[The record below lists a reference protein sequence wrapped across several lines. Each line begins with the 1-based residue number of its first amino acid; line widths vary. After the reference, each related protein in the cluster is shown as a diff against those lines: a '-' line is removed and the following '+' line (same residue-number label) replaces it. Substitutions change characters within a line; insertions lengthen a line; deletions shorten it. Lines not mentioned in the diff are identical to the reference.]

1 MNELALATQGVSL
14 GVVALVFLLA
24 GFVKGVV
31 GLGLP
36 TVAIAVLAQLMPPAA
51 AAGLLIVPS
60 LLTNVWQARPFA
72 KLGVLLRRLGPMQV
86 AVFAGTLATA
96 WSLGAPAGNWARIG
110 LGVALFAYAGWG
122 LAGARCAIGP
132 DTERWL
138 GPVVGLLT
146 GVVTAATGVF
156 VVPAVPYL
164 QSLGLQRAELVQA
177 MGVSFTVSTV
187 ALGIGLGWNGEF
199 PREVVAASS
208 LMLLPAIAGMWL
220 GQRLGEGMSPALFR
234 KVLLWSLVVLGGQMV
249 LRGL

>member
-1 MNELALATQGVSL
+1 MLSATAGVSL
-14 GVVALVFLLA
+14 GLVAFVFLLA
-24 GFVKGVV
+24 GCVKGVV

-72 KLGVLLRRLGPMQV
+72 KLGSLLRRIGPMQLG
-86 AVFAGTLATA
+86 VFVGTLATA
-96 WSLGAPAGNWARIG
+96 WALGAPAGNWARIG
-110 LGVALFAYAGWG
+110 LGVALLLYAGWG
-122 LAGARCAIGP
+122 LVAARFVIAP

-138 GPVVGLLT
+138 GPVTGLLT
-146 GVVTAATGVF
+146 GAITAATGVF
-156 VVPAVPYL
+156 VMPAVPYL
-164 QSLGLQRAELVQA
+164 QSLGLQRADLVQA

-187 ALGIGLGWNGEF
+187 ALGIGLGWNGAF
-199 PREVVAASS
+199 PPAVLAASS
-208 LMLLPAIAGMWL
+208 LMLVPAIAGMWL
-220 GQRLGEGMSPALFR
+220 GQKLGERMSPELFR

>member
-1 MNELALATQGVSL
+1 MLFATEGVSL
-14 GVVALVFLLA
+14 GLVAFVFLLA
-24 GFVKGVV
+24 GLVKGVV

-72 KLGVLLRRLGPMQV
+72 KLGGLLRRIGPMQLG
-86 AVFAGTLATA
+86 VFVGTLATA
-96 WSLGAPAGNWARIG
+96 WALGAPAGNWARVG
-110 LGVALFAYAGWG
+110 LGVALLLYAGWG
-122 LAGARCAIGP
+122 LVGARFVIAP

-138 GPVVGLLT
+138 GPVTGLLT
-146 GVVTAATGVF
+146 GAITAATGVF
-156 VVPAVPYL
+156 VMPAVPYL
-164 QSLGLQRAELVQA
+164 QSLGLQRVDLVQA

-187 ALGIGLGWNGEF
+187 ALGIGLGWNGAF
-199 PREVVAASS
+199 PPAVLAAST
-208 LMLLPAIAGMWL
+208 LMLVPAIAGMWL
-220 GQRLGEGMSPALFR
+220 GQKLGERMSPELFR

>member
-1 MNELALATQGVSL
+1 MLFATEGVSL
-14 GVVALVFLLA
+14 GLVAFVFLLA
-24 GFVKGVV
+24 GLVKGVV

-72 KLGVLLRRLGPMQV
+72 KLGGLLRRIGPMQLGV
-86 AVFAGTLATA
+86 LVGTLATA
-96 WSLGAPAGNWARIG
+96 WALGAPAGNWARVG
-110 LGVALFAYAGWG
+110 LGVALLLYAGWG
-122 LAGARCAIGP
+122 LVGARFVIAP

-138 GPVVGLLT
+138 GPVTGLLT
-146 GVVTAATGVF
+146 GAITAATGVF
-156 VVPAVPYL
+156 VMPAVPYL
-164 QSLGLQRAELVQA
+164 QSLGLQRPDLVQA

-187 ALGIGLGWNGEF
+187 ALGIGLGWNGAF
-199 PREVVAASS
+199 PPAVLGAST
-208 LMLLPAIAGMWL
+208 LMLAPAIAGMWL
-220 GQRLGEGMSPALFR
+220 GQKLGERMSPEMFR

>member
-1 MNELALATQGVSL
+1 MNELVFATQGVSL
-14 GVVALVFLLA
+14 GLVALVFLLA

-72 KLGVLLRRLGPMQV
+72 KLGFLLRRLGPMQL
-86 AVFAGTLATA
+86 AVFVGTLAAA
-96 WSLGAPAGNWARIG
+96 WSLGAPAGSWARVG
-110 LGVALFAYAGWG
+110 LGVALLAYAGWG
-122 LAGARCAIGP
+122 LAGARFTISPAI
-132 DTERWL
+132 ERWL

-164 QSLGLQRAELVQA
+164 QSLGLQRADLIQA

-187 ALGIGLGWNGEF
+187 ALGIGLGWNGAF

-208 LMLLPAIAGMWL
+208 LMLLPAIAGMRI
-220 GQRLGEGMSPALFR
+220 GQKLGERMSPERFR
-234 KVLLWSLVVLGGQMV
+234 KMLLWSLVVLGGQMV
-249 LRGL
+249 WRGL